1 MTFIKKNN
9 SIQNIKSNIDT
20 SVTPQ
25 TANTSYA
32 EVDGSSIEYTP
43 ANDAT
48 FVAYE
53 FIFTSRS
60 STDNHHNIYLA
71 LVYDDGG
78 GENTFDY
85 YSIHDGYN
93 DGHYNNK
100 ARFIIP
106 TYTGSRT
113 WKLKF
118 RSNNT
123 SSWWPRL
130 HEDEDNNVY
139 YPSVLMYSIV

>member
-1 MTFIKKNN
+1 MTFIKKSN
-9 SIQNIKSNIDT
+9 SIQHVKSSIDT
-20 SVTPQ
+20 SVSPQ

-32 EVDGSSIEYTP
+32 DVNGSSIEYTA
-43 ANDAT
+43 ANGAS
-48 FVAYE
+48 FVVYE

-60 STDNHHNIYLA
+60 STDSHHNLYLA
-71 LVYDDGG
+71 LIYDDGG

-85 YSIHDGYN
+85 YGITDGYN

-100 ARFIIP
+100 ARFVIP
-106 TYTGSRT
+106 VYTGSRT

-123 SSWWPRL
+123 SPWWPRL
-130 HEDEDNNVY
+130 HEDEDSNAY
-139 YPSVLMYSIV
+139 YPSILMYSII